1 MVELRSITLTWKV
14 VILNSISIIVINA
27 ILFRLFYFG
36 YICHLKLS
44 TDFKKKQCKYI
55 DILMNALYIILN
67 PKNYYKA
74 PAARRGPS
82 KPTGMKMGDVK
93 KCCKSPKI

>member
-1 MVELRSITLTWKV
+1 MVELRSIILTWKV

-36 YICHLKLS
+36 YMCKLKLS
-44 TDFKKKQCKYI
+44 TDFEIKQCKYI

-67 PKNYYKA
+67 PKNYYSNKYFLEA
-74 PAARRGPS
+74 YLTVCRISLFAR
-82 KPTGMKMGDVK
+82 DLLNL
-93 KCCKSPKI
+93 I